1 MSARRPTIGI
11 TTYGPST
18 PVEPGELALFSL
30 PTGYV
35 DAVVAA
41 GGVPVLLAAS
51 ALPAEEVLASVDALI
66 VAGGGDI
73 APDAYGGAQHETI
86 YSVNPARDS
95 FELRLVRA
103 ALERPELPLLGICR
117 GMQVMNIALGGDLE
131 THLPDVV
138 GEKVLHRAPPRLPTR
153 HTVAIE
159 RTGLFAEIFPERELP
174 VCSWHHQAVRKL
186 GRGLRATAHAP
197 DGVIEAVVLDDRPF
211 ALGVQW
217 HPEMQALDDRRQ
229 LRVFEALVAAGLVTA
244 RARARLE
251 A

>member
-11 TTYGPST
+11 TSYGPST
-18 PVEPGELALFSL
+18 PSEPGELAMFSL

-35 DAVVAA
+35 DSVVAA
-41 GGVPVLLAAS
+41 GGIPVLLGAS
-51 ALPAEEVLASVDALI
+51 ALPAEEVLAALDGLI

-73 APDAYGGAQHETI
+73 APDAYGGAGHETI

-131 THLPDVV
+131 PHLPDVV
-138 GEKVLHRAPPRLPTR
+138 GETVLHRLPPRLPTTHPVEIDR
-153 HTVAIE
+153 S
-159 RTGLFAEIFPERELP
+159 GLFAEIFPQRELP
-174 VCSWHHQAVRKL
+174 VCSWHHQAIRKL
-186 GRGLRATAHAP
+186 GRGLRPTAHAP
-197 DGVIEAVVLDDRPF
+197 DGVIEAVVIDERPF

-217 HPEMQALDDRRQ
+217 HPEMQALSDRRQ
-229 LRVFEALVAAGLVTA
+229 LRVFEALVA
-244 RARARLE
+244 RARNA
-251 A
+251 

>member
-51 ALPAEEVLASVDALI
+51 ALPAEDVLAAVDALI

-73 APDAYGGAQHETI
+73 APDSYGGAGHDTI

-103 ALERPELPLLGICR
+103 ALERPELPLLGICH

-131 THLPDVV
+131 PHLPDVV
-138 GEKVLHRAPPRLPTR
+138 GEKVLHRLPPRLPTT
-153 HTVAIE
+153 HPVAIE
-159 RTGLFAEIFPERELP
+159 RSGLFGEIFAERELP
-174 VCSWHHQAVRKL
+174 VCSWHHQAVRAL

-211 ALGVQW
+211 ALGLQW
-217 HPEMQALDDRRQ
+217 HPEMQALADRRQ
-229 LRVFEALVAAGLVTA
+229 LRVFEALVARAGA
-244 RARARLE
+244 RRR
-251 A
+251 